1 LDVFIMA
8 VLTAT
13 NVIPVYQDGRADI
26 VALFALRKVNTGD
39 TIDISTISSPAF
51 QIVKSGVVLGV
62 SSFVEIA
69 ATFTGTVVT
78 MPSGLTNDSG
88 YLLVLGC

>member
-1 LDVFIMA
+1 MA
-8 VLTAT
+8 VLTGLNCSLIYA
-13 NVIPVYQDGRADI
+13 DGKADK
-26 VALFALRKVNTGD
+26 VGLFSLSKVNTGD
-39 TIDISTISSPAF
+39 TIDVSTVSTF
-51 QIVKSGVVLGV
+51 LFVKSGVVLGV

-88 YLLVLGC
+88 YLLVWGC